1 MDATIAIPVGPAGA
15 ESNGHEPLA
24 MDGARGERHSR
35 SARRFRRWGGLGR
48 LSVLVLVCVAGLA
61 IGTSLAIRG
70 VVRDQERR
78 LLHERAGEV
87 SDAVTTAISGLEPS
101 LGMLSRVAQL
111 SHYAPHQF
119 AMAASPLLS
128 PGVQALGIALPHGAS
143 FKAVASVGPLSA
155 RGLDPGQ
162 LALLRRA
169 ATSRGLVSGVVSSAT
184 GSRLD
189 IALRGP
195 GGSFVFESSAIDPRR
210 PVASAPSSP
219 YSELSVMLYA
229 SARAEPS
236 QLVLSTTTQ
245 RTLPGPVDHRLVQVG
260 ADRWLLL
267 TASRRPLVGSLASD
281 MPWIVLIAG
290 IVGALLA
297 TALVELLCRRRGY
310 ALGLV
315 EARTTELRAALE
327 RQHVLELEHRDA
339 RQIAEK
345 ASRAK
350 SEFLSRMSHELRTP
364 LNAILGF
371 GQLLELDE
379 LSDRQREN
387 VKYILKGGGHLLE
400 LINEVLE
407 LARIESGQLALSPE
421 PVALAETVTETIAL
435 VQPLA
440 SARGISLNTEL
451 GSLGAEVHVHADRQ
465 RLKQILLNL
474 LSNAIKYNRPH
485 GRVDV
490 SAANVVPGRLRISV
504 ADTGIGIDPDH
515 LARVFEPF
523 DRLGA
528 ESGEVEGTGLGLAL
542 SKRLIEAMGGSIAF
556 DSVPG
561 AGTTFTLDLALADP
575 PDLGEIRPQVPDED
589 SVDISAGDHRLV
601 LYIEDNLSN
610 VTLVERILELE
621 PGLELIPAMQGG
633 LGLDLARE
641 HRPALIVLDLHLPD
655 MGGEEVLRRLRSEP
669 ETSEIPVVVL
679 SADASKRQIGRVLE
693 LGASDYLTKPLDVQR
708 FREVIEAHLGAL
720 SATHR

>member
-1 MDATIAIPVGPAGA
+1 MDSTIAIPVTPSGP
-15 ESNGHEPLA
+15 ETDGHEPPA
-24 MDGARGERHSR
+24 SATVRGERRQR
-35 SARRFRRWGGLGR
+35 SVRRVRRWGRLGW
-48 LSVLVLVCVAGLA
+48 LSVLVLVCLAGLA
-61 IGTSLAIRG
+61 IATSLVIRS
-70 VVRDQERR
+70 VVRDQQRR

-87 SDAVTTAISGLEPS
+87 GDAVTTAISGLEPA
-101 LGMLSRVAQL
+101 LGMLSRIAQL

-119 AMAASPLLS
+119 ATAASPLVS
-128 PGVQALGIALPHGAS
+128 PGVEMLGIALPQGAS
-143 FKAVASVGPLSA
+143 FKAVTSVGPLSGH
-155 RGLDPGQ
+155 GLNAQQ

-169 ATSRGLVSGVVSSAT
+169 ATSNGLVSGVVSTAR
-184 GSRLD
+184 GSQLD
-189 IALRGP
+189 IALRGAA
-195 GGSFVFESSAIDPRR
+195 GSLVFESSAIDRR
-210 PVASAPSSP
+210 QPAASAPNSP

-229 SARAEPS
+229 GPRAEPS
-236 QLVLSTTTQ
+236 QLVLTTTAQ
-245 RTLPGPVDHRLVQVG
+245 RALPGPVDHRLVQVG

-290 IVGALLA
+290 LIGALLA
-297 TALVELLCRRRGY
+297 AALVELLSRRRRY

-327 RQHVLELEHRDA
+327 RQHVLELEHREA
-339 RQIAEK
+339 RETAEK

-371 GQLLELDE
+371 GQLLELDDLTE
-379 LSDRQREN
+379 RQREN

-407 LARIESGQLALSPE
+407 LARIEAGQLALSPE
-421 PVALAETVTETIAL
+421 PVALTETVNETIAL
-435 VQPLA
+435 IQPLA
-440 SARGISLNTEL
+440 RAQGISLNTEL
-451 GSLGAEVHVHADRQ
+451 GCLGAEVHVHADRQ

-485 GRVDV
+485 GRVEV
-490 SAANVVPGRLRISV
+490 SAANVAPGRLRISV

-556 DSVPG
+556 DSEPG
-561 AGTTFTLDLALADP
+561 AGSTFSLDLALADP
-575 PDLGEIRPQVPDED
+575 PGLGENRPHVVDED
-589 SVDISAGDHRLV
+589 LVDTPAGERRLV

-610 VTLVERILELE
+610 VTLVERILELQ
-621 PGLELIPAMQGG
+621 PGLELLPAMQGR

-641 HRPALIVLDLHLPD
+641 HRPALIMLDLHLPD
-655 MGGEEVLRRLRSEP
+655 MGGDEVLRRLRSEP

-679 SADASKRQIGRVLE
+679 SADASKRQIQRLLD
-693 LGASDYLTKPLDVQR
+693 LGASDYLTKPLAVQR
-708 FREVIEAHLGAL
+708 FREVVEAHLGVLRA
-720 SATHR
+720 A

>member
-1 MDATIAIPVGPAGA
+1 MDSTIAIPVAPSGPETNGA
-15 ESNGHEPLA
+15 ERPA
-24 MDGARGERHSR
+24 PDAARSERRSR
-35 SARRFRRWGGLGR
+35 STGRLGR
-48 LSVLVLVCVAGLA
+48 VKGIGWLSALVLVCLAGLA
-61 IGTSLAIRG
+61 IATSLVVRG

-87 SDAVTTAISGLEPS
+87 GSALSTTLEELTPA
-101 LGMLSRVAQL
+101 LGMLSRIAQL
-111 SHYAPHQF
+111 SHYSSHQF
-119 AMAASPLLS
+119 ALAASSLVT
-128 PGVQALGIALPHGAS
+128 PGVGVLGIAQPRGTS
-143 FKAVASVGPLSA
+143 FSTVAAVGPLS
-155 RGLDPGQ
+155 RHGLSSRQ
-162 LALLRRA
+162 LVLLRRA
-169 ATSRGLVSGVVSSAT
+169 ATSNGLITAVLPGRPLSQ
-184 GSRLD
+184 LD
-189 IALRGP
+189 IALRGA
-195 GGSFVFESSAIDPRR
+195 GGSVVFESSAIDPRR
-210 PVASAPSSP
+210 PAASTANSP
-219 YSELSVMLYA
+219 YSELSVMLFA
-229 SARAEPS
+229 SPRAEPS

-260 ADRWLLL
+260 AGRWLLL
-267 TASRRPLVGSLASD
+267 TASRRPLVGSLASE

-290 IVGALLA
+290 LIGALLA
-297 TALVELLCRRRGY
+297 TALVELLSRRRRY
-310 ALGLV
+310 AIGLV
-315 EARTTELRAALE
+315 EARTTELRTALE
-327 RQHVLELEHRDA
+327 RQRVLELEHREA
-339 RQIAEK
+339 RQLAET

-371 GQLLELDE
+371 GQLLELDD
-379 LSDRQREN
+379 LSDRQRGN

-421 PVALAETVTETIAL
+421 PVALADTVNETIAL

-440 SARGISLNTEL
+440 SAQGISLSAEL
-451 GSLGAEVHVHADRQ
+451 ATVGADVHVHADRQ

-474 LSNAIKYNRPH
+474 LSNAIKYNRPG

-490 SAANVVPGRLRISV
+490 SAATVAPARLRISV

-528 ESGEVEGTGLGLAL
+528 ETGEIEGTGLGLAL
-542 SKRLIEAMGGSIAF
+542 SKRLIEAMGGAISF
-556 DSVPG
+556 ESEPG
-561 AGTTFTLDLALADP
+561 VGTIFSLELGIADP
-575 PDLGEIRPQVPDED
+575 PALGEIRPHALADG
-589 SVDISAGDHRLV
+589 SAYAPPGARRLI

-621 PGLELIPAMQGG
+621 PGLELLPAMQAR

-641 HRPALIVLDLHLPD
+641 HRPELIVLDLHLPD

-679 SADASKRQIGRVLE
+679 SADASKRQIERLLE
-693 LGASDYLTKPLDVQR
+693 IGASDYLTKPLEVQR
-708 FREVIEAHLGAL
+708 FREVVEAHLLA
-720 SATHR
+720 HR